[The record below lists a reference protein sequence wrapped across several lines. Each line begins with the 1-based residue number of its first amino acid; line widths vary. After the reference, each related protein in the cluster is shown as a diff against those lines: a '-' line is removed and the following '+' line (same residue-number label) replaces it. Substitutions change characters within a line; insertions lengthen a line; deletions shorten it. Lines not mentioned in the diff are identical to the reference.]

1 MTTNS
6 RASIIM
12 VLLALA
18 TLTLPGRNARAQGIP
33 DMRNSSRVGVGYAV
47 NVPNTFVGLTA
58 QGMTPKLFG
67 GAGLYADVKF
77 TPSSPSSDP
86 YYRSDIS
93 VLQAENTFSDLRF
106 REQSDWL
113 SINAAFV
120 YAVSS
125 ELAVYGGAGYTRE
138 RRYRMYFDDSQTRG
152 EMGFY
157 WISDSEASGNRVNLL
172 GGALIRAGR
181 SVIFQMG
188 VESQPKGVTIG
199 IMLLP
204 F

>member
-1 MTTNS
+1 MTTNP
-6 RASIIM
+6 RASIM

-18 TLTLPGRNARAQGIP
+18 TLTLPGRDARAQSIP

-47 NVPNTFVGLTA
+47 NIPNTFVGLTA
-58 QGMTPKLFG
+58 LGMTPKLFG

-77 TPSSPSSDP
+77 TTSSTSSDP
-86 YYRSDIS
+86 YYISDIS
-93 VLQAENTFSDLRF
+93 VLQAEATFGDLF
-106 REQSDWL
+106 FDDQSDWL
-113 SINAAFV
+113 SINFALV
-120 YAVSS
+120 YAVSR

-138 RRYRMYFDDSQTRG
+138 TNYREYFDDSGTRG

-172 GGALIRAGR
+172 GGAFIRAGR
-181 SVIFQMG
+181 SIMFQMG

-199 IMLLP
+199 IMFFP